1 MDIKET
7 RKQLREAEK
16 LNAKHEKELND
27 NYTKENLK
35 KALDSRFYF
44 RELRDNWINKT
55 NPKPKD
61 L

>member
-1 MDIKET
+1 MDIREY
-7 RKQLREAEK
+7 RKTLREAEK
-16 LNAKHEKELND
+16 LNDKHEKELND

-44 RELRDNWINKT
+44 KNLRNKFYDFIGK
-55 NPKPKD
+55 KPKD